1 MNAERLIREAKRAIE
16 QDRPH
21 EARSLLQP
29 AAEQT
34 PNDPRIWLLLAGIA
48 PSPRAREAYLQQA
61 AALRQ
66 TATNTA
72 AVTSESTK
80 SIASTATPTARRGRL
95 SSPVNSGLLL
105 LLVIAILI
113 AGGLLWG
120 YQTGRPLT
128 ALVAAW
134 LPESTPVQ
142 TAVNGVAAED
152 SSTGDVPRAEV
163 PETAEESLQPTPTLA
178 AVSENTE
185 VEPAESAVASS
196 SPEAVAEVVDETAA
210 EVAGVGGLTS
220 DPSLA
225 KQIAADS
232 QPRPAWTP
240 TLAPTPTP
248 EPTATP
254 APEPAP
260 GTAARPAGVGDNERW
275 IDVNLTSQTLTAFE
289 GDTVVLTS
297 LISSG
302 TWLHPTVTGQYR
314 TYVKYESQTMNG
326 YLLGYDYYLEGVPHV
341 MYFYRDYAIHGA
353 YWHNNFG
360 TPMSHGCVNVNLTDA
375 AWLYDWAPVGTLVNV
390 HY

>member
-21 EARSLLQP
+21 EARSLLQQ

-34 PNDPRIWLLLAGIA
+34 PTDPRIWLLLAGIA
-48 PSPRAREAYLQQA
+48 PSSRAREAYLQQA

-66 TATNTA
+66 TKTNTA
-72 AVTSESTK
+72 AVAPQSTT
-80 SIASTATPTARRGRL
+80 STATPIARRGRL
-95 SSPVNSGLLL
+95 SSPVNGGLLL
-105 LLVIAILI
+105 LLVTGILI
-113 AGGLLWG
+113 AAVFLWS

-134 LPESTPVQ
+134 LPEGTPVQ
-142 TAVNGVAAED
+142 TAGDDVAADD
-152 SSTGDVPRAEV
+152 SSTGDVLRAEV

-178 AVSENTE
+178 AVSEDVE
-185 VEPAESAVASS
+185 VEPVEPAADIS
-196 SPEAVAEVVDETAA
+196 SPEAVAEAVDETAA
-210 EVAGVGGLTS
+210 EVAGVGGLTN

-254 APEPAP
+254 TPEPAP
-260 GTAARPAGVGDNERW
+260 GTAARPAEVGDGERW

-289 GDTVVLTS
+289 GNTAVLTS

-314 TYVKYESQTMNG
+314 TYIKYESQTMNG

-375 AWLYDWAPVGTLVNV
+375 AWLYEWAPVGTLVNV

>member
-1 MNAERLIREAKRAIE
+1 MAERLIKEAKRAIE
-16 QDRPH
+16 KDRPH
-21 EARSLLQP
+21 DARSLLQQ

-34 PNDPRIWLLLAGIA
+34 PSDPRIWLLLAGIA

-61 AALRQ
+61 ATLRQ
-66 TATNTA
+66 PTAKAT
-72 AVTSESTK
+72 AVTSASTT
-80 SIASTATPTARRGRL
+80 SIATPIARRSHL
-95 SSPVNSGLLL
+95 ASHVNSGLLL
-105 LLVIAILI
+105 FLVIGIFVA
-113 AGGLLWG
+113 GLLLWS

-134 LPESTPVQ
+134 LPEGTSIQ
-142 TAVNGVAAED
+142 TADVA
-152 SSTGDVPRAEV
+152 PI
-163 PETAEESLQPTPTLA
+163 ESDKEGMARTEATEQTEPVFQPTPTLA
-178 AVSENTE
+178 TVAENIE
-185 VEPAESAVASS
+185 VELAADVS
-196 SPEAVAEVVDETAA
+196 SPEVAAEVVDEAA
-210 EVAGVGGLTS
+210 VEVAGVGGLTS
-220 DPSLA
+220 DLSLA

-248 EPTATP
+248 EPTSTP

-260 GTAARPAGVGDNERW
+260 GIAARPSGVSDGERW

-289 GDTVVLTS
+289 GDTPVLTS

-314 TYVKYESQTMNG
+314 TYIKYESQTMNG

-375 AWLYDWAPVGTLVNV
+375 AWLFEWAPVGTLVTV
-390 HY
+390 HH